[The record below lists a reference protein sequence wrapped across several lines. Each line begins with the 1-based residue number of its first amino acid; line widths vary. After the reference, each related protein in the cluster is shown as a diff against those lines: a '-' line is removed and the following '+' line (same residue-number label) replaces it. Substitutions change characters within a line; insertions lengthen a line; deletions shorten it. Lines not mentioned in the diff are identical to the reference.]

1 MKKLLLINIF
11 LIFFQMLTNGQI
23 RQIGRQGG
31 GSPDGFGQNPFQTGQ
46 SSRGNEDPRMGE
58 DPERGSQQPTIPRE
72 VKNWRLVD
80 DYGRSD
86 TVAVDTTYTGFQI
99 YNPIYQRSIVNL
111 TTGNLGAPAKSMLV
125 EDMPVYNTFLFS
137 RHLNYWLS
145 NPEEWKYYN
154 TRTPYTNIY
163 YQHSGPK
170 RRSEENVAVL
180 FTQNI
185 NEDWNF
191 GFNYK
196 LISSVGKYEAQKA
209 DNRFFRFFS
218 SYSGE
223 KYSVHGSFFYGKTDQ
238 LENGGL
244 LDDDPVFNP
253 EKYDYGQPENIP
265 VIFMDASSRID
276 NYKVF
281 LNQKLDIG
289 KISIAV
295 NDSVSR
301 TEPLATLGHTFELDR
316 YRRTYH
322 IDDLSGTG
330 TGEEEV
336 SEFYPVNLIDDT
348 RTRDSV
354 YHNTLRNIV
363 QLQFNE
369 EANPFLRFGMRV
381 LLVNEIENLQ
391 WPAPSGVNDETDEV
405 IYHHNSER
413 RTATA
418 IGGQLFKN
426 QGENFFYDAGMK
438 VWFQGHKSGDSEITG
453 GFNSLFRIRKDTA
466 GFFARG
472 GIYLSSPGFYTEH
485 YYSNHFEWDQ
495 NFDPEKTV
503 KIRGGINIPTR
514 RLQLSGE
521 VRLINDYIYWNED
534 ALPEQTN
541 EVLNL
546 VEIKLKKHFEFWNL
560 HSRNEVAYQITTN
573 DRVAPL
579 PEIALFSSNYY
590 ENILFGVLHFQ
601 LGFDLRYHTAYYAPD
616 YMPATGQFFIQ
627 RERKAGNYPVIDL
640 FANFHLKRANIF
652 VKYDHI
658 NQGWPDNNYFHTIG
672 YPINPGGLRYGV
684 SWNFY
689 D

>member
-1 MKKLLLINIF
+1 
-11 LIFFQMLTNGQI
+11 MLTNGQI
-23 RQIGRQGG
+23 RQTGRQGG

-46 SSRGNEDPRMGE
+46 SSPGNEDPRMGE

-80 DYGRSD
+80 DYSRSD

-125 EDMPVYNTFLFS
+125 EDMPIYNTFLFS
-137 RHLNYWLS
+137 RHLDYWLS
-145 NPEEWKYYN
+145 KPEEWKYYN
-154 TRTPYTNIY
+154 TRTPYTNLY

-170 RRSEENVAVL
+170 RRSEENVGVL

-196 LISSVGKYEAQKA
+196 LISSVGKYEAQQA

-265 VIFMDASSRID
+265 VIFMNASSRID

-281 LNQKLDIG
+281 VNQKLDIG
-289 KISIAV
+289 KISIPV

-301 TEPLATLGHTFELDR
+301 TEPLATLGHSFELDR

-322 IDDLSGTG
+322 IDDLSGSD
-330 TGEEEV
+330 TGEEDV
-336 SEFYPVNLIDDT
+336 TDFYPINLIDDT

-354 YHNTLRNIV
+354 YHNTMRNIV

-381 LLVNEIENLQ
+381 FLVNEAENLQ
-391 WPAPSGVNDETDEV
+391 WPAPSGVNEETDEV
-405 IYHHNSER
+405 IYHHNSES

-418 IGGQLFKN
+418 VGGQLFKN

-438 VWFQGHKSGDSEITG
+438 VWFQGHKAGDSEITG

-466 GFFARG
+466 GLFARG
-472 GIYLSSPGFYTEH
+472 GIYLSSPGFFTEQ
-485 YYSNHFEWDQ
+485 YYSNHFEWNQ

-521 VRLINDYIYWNED
+521 VRLINDYIYWNEE

-546 VEIKLKKHFEFWNL
+546 VEIKLKKHFELWNL

-579 PEIALFSSNYY
+579 PDVAIFSSNYY

-627 RERKAGNYPVIDL
+627 RERKTGNYPVIDP

-658 NQGWPDNNYFHTIG
+658 NKGWPDNDYFHTIG
-672 YPINPGGLRYGV
+672 YPINPGGLRFGV